1 LEGRRQEH
9 HLQPVKNVLYIQT
22 LDAPAK
28 HETETETVP
37 TYIDLLAYL
46 SMLIQATEPQKVAIP
61 GPGPTAFNGTT
72 QLHRLPR

>member
-1 LEGRRQEH
+1 M
-9 HLQPVKNVLYIQT
+9 YIQT

-46 SMLIQATEPQKVAIP
+46 SMLIQATESQKVAIP
-61 GPGPTAFNGTT
+61 GRGPTVFNGTT
-72 QLHRLPR
+72 E